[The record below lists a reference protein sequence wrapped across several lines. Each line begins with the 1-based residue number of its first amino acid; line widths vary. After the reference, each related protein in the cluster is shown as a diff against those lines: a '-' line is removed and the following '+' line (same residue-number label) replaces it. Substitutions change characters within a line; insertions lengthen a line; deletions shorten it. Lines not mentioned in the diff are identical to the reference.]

1 MLIFFNMSHFLK
13 LFRQLLFVFLL
24 AYLNIPDAISQYIN
38 ISGKVID
45 SITNEPLVFV
55 NIIYSEKGTG
65 TVSSID
71 GNFEIHVVRK
81 PEFLR
86 FSYVG
91 YYTKIVNLESIHPV
105 NKLMIELKPK
115 AYDIDEVKIFPGV
128 NPANRLIRLASENR
142 LSNHPEK
149 IKSFSYIAYDKMI
162 FTLNEDSLQELS
174 RPLKKTRKKHATGYY
189 YDGDSSDIKAEYFS
203 NKHHLLIME
212 YISSRK
218 CKYPDKEKTEI
229 IASRVSGFKKPSFVL
244 LARQFQSF
252 SFYDNFIT
260 VSDKKY
266 LNPISSG
273 STGKYFFL
281 LEDTLFTERNDTV
294 FIISFRPKEGRNF
307 NGLKGVL
314 YINTNKYA
322 IQNVI
327 AEAYEREEELVSV
340 KIQQKYELL
349 EGQRWFPVQ
358 LNTNL
363 LFNNI
368 KAETGVKPMSIT
380 GIGKS
385 YLLNIKLNPELCD
398 TDFNST
404 YVNVT
409 DDAHQKD
416 EKFWNSYRI
425 DSLTEMD
432 KRTYKIVDSIG
443 ELKRF
448 DRNSNMIET
457 LFTGYIPGRYFNV
470 DIGSLVD
477 YNSYEGWRL
486 GIGGITSDRLS
497 RLFNIGGH
505 IAYGFRD
512 KELKYGFNFNIN
524 LSHDYEILLSFGY
537 SNDLAEAG
545 GYSFLENVNIFSSEY
560 LRKFMIENMDKVEA
574 REIYFGFRTFKYLK
588 SALFLNNSVVTST
601 NGYMFSLSD
610 ENPVILLDQF
620 TYTEIGMKFRYSF
633 NEGFMK
639 TPYGNKFSLGTSYPV
654 LSMNL
659 TRGVNLLD
667 GDFIY
672 TKIEGKVLKSFTSR
686 IFGVSKIQLTA
697 GKVFGELPYSK
708 LYNGHGSYKRF
719 TLESEYSF
727 ATMRFNEFLSDQFVS
742 LYLKQDFGSL
752 LFKTERFNPG
762 ITLVTN
768 IEFGKL
774 NHPERHNNL
783 EFNTMEKG
791 YYESGI
797 LINNIIKSSIFG
809 YGFGIFYRYGPY
821 TFSKTSD
828 NFAYKL
834 TLKFN
839 L

>member
-1 MLIFFNMSHFLK
+1 MLIFAKMIQYLK
-13 LFRQLLFVFLL
+13 IVRKLLFILLL
-24 AYLNIPDAISQYIN
+24 AYLCIPGAISQFIN
-38 ISGKVID
+38 VSGKVID
-45 SITNEPLVFV
+45 SITKEPLAFV
-55 NIIYSEKGTG
+55 NIIYDKKGTG

-71 GNFEIHVVRK
+71 GNFDILTGQK
-81 PEFLR
+81 PEILR
-86 FSYVG
+86 LSYVG
-91 YYTKIVNLESIHPV
+91 YYTKIVNLKSVHPV
-105 NKLMIELKPK
+105 NKLNIELKPK
-115 AYDIDEVKIFPGV
+115 AYDIDEVKVFPGI
-128 NPANRLIRLASENR
+128 NPANRIVRLASENR

-149 IKSFSYIAYDKMI
+149 INSFSYIAYEKMI
-162 FTLNEDSLQELS
+162 FTLDEDSLRES
-174 RPLKKTRKKHATGYY
+174 DKPSKKKRKKRNEGYY
-189 YDGDSSDIKAEYFS
+189 YDKESSESKTEDFLDKY
-203 NKHHLLIME
+203 HLLIME
-212 YISSRK
+212 SISSRK
-218 CKYPDKEKTEI
+218 YKYPDKEKTEI

-244 LARQFQSF
+244 MARQFQSF

-294 FIISFRPKEGRNF
+294 FIISFRPKKGRNF

-327 AEAYEREEELVSV
+327 AEAYESEEEFVSV

-349 EGQRWFPVQ
+349 EGEQWFPVQ

-368 KAETGVKPMSIT
+368 KAESGMKPMIVK

-385 YLLNIKLNPELCD
+385 YLLNIKLNPELD
-398 TDFNST
+398 DKDFSST
-404 YVNVT
+404 YVDVT
-409 DDAHQKD
+409 NDAHEKD
-416 EKFWNSYRI
+416 EKFWNRYRI
-425 DSLTEMD
+425 DPLSEMD
-432 KRTYKIVDSIG
+432 KQTYKIVDSIG
-443 ELKRF
+443 ELKGF

-470 DIGSLVD
+470 DISSLVD

-486 GIGGITSDRLS
+486 GIGGVTSNRLS
-497 RLFNIGGH
+497 SLFDMGGH

-524 LSHDYEILLSFGY
+524 LSHDYEILLSFRY
-537 SNDLAEAG
+537 RNDLAEAG
-545 GYSFLENVNIFSSEY
+545 GYTFLENINIFSSEY
-560 LRKFMIENMDKVEA
+560 LRKFMIENMDKAEV
-574 REIYFGFRTFKYLK
+574 REISLGFRTFKYLK
-588 SALFLNNSVVTST
+588 TALFINNSIVTST
-601 NGYMFSLSD
+601 NGYMFSISD
-610 ENPVILLDQF
+610 ENPVILLDRF

-654 LSMNL
+654 LNL
-659 TRGVNLLD
+659 NLIKGMNLLD

-672 TKIEGKVLKSFTSR
+672 TKIEAKVSKSFTSR

-697 GKVFGELPYSK
+697 GRVFGKLPYSK

-719 TLESEYSF
+719 TLETEYSF
-727 ATMRFNEFLSDQFVS
+727 ATMRLNEFLSDQFVS

-752 LFKTERFNPG
+752 LFKTKQFNPE

-768 IEFGKL
+768 IGFGKL
-774 NHPERHNNL
+774 RNPEKHNNL

-797 LINNIIKSSIFG
+797 LINNILKTTIFG

-821 TFSKTSD
+821 AFNKTSD

>member
-1 MLIFFNMSHFLK
+1 MLIFCKIVQFSNFL
-13 LFRQLLFVFLL
+13 RDLLFVLLL
-24 AYLNIPDAISQYIN
+24 AYLHTPGSLSQYTSIT
-38 ISGKVID
+38 GKVTD
-45 SITNEPLVFV
+45 SSTKEPLAFV

-71 GNFEIHVVRK
+71 GNFEILTGQK

-91 YYTKIVNLESIHPV
+91 YYPKVVKLGSLGDVNNLIVELE
-105 NKLMIELKPK
+105 PK
-115 AYDIDEVKIFPGV
+115 AYDINEVKIYPGV
-128 NPANRLIRLASENR
+128 NPANRIIEMASENR
-142 LSNHPEK
+142 LSNHPER
-149 IKSFSYIAYDKMI
+149 INSFSYIAYDKMI
-162 FTLNEDSLQELS
+162 FTLQEDSLQEPGIPS
-174 RPLKKTRKKHATGYY
+174 GKTRRRRDTRYY
-189 YDGDSSDIKAEYFS
+189 YDEDISGNKSEDVSDRHY
-203 NKHHLLIME
+203 LLIME
-212 YISSRK
+212 SISSRK
-218 CKYPDKEKTEI
+218 YKYPDKEKTEI

-244 LARQFQSF
+244 MARQFQSF
-252 SFYDNFIT
+252 SFYDNFIS

-273 STGKYFFL
+273 SISKYLFL

-294 FIISFRPKEGRNF
+294 FIISFRPREGKNF

-327 AEAYEREEELVSV
+327 AEAYDGEDELVSV

-349 EGQRWFPVQ
+349 EGEYWFPVQ

-363 LFNNI
+363 FFNTI
-368 KAETGVKPMSIT
+368 KAETGTRLTGIK

-385 YLLNIKLNPELCD
+385 YLLDIKLNPELD
-398 TDFNST
+398 ARDFSST
-404 YVNVT
+404 YVDVMN
-409 DDAHQKD
+409 DAHEKD
-416 EKFWNSYRI
+416 ENFWNTYRI
-425 DSLTEMD
+425 DSLTEKD
-432 KRTYKIVDSIG
+432 KQTYRIVDSIG
-443 ELKRF
+443 EVRRF
-448 DRNSNMIET
+448 DRSSDMIET
-457 LFTGYIPGRYFNV
+457 LFTGFIPGKYFNI
-470 DIGSLVD
+470 DIGSLID

-486 GIGGITSDRLS
+486 GIGGITNNRLS
-497 RLFNIGGH
+497 HHFDIGGH

-512 KELKYGFNFNIN
+512 KELKYGFNLNIN
-524 LSHDYEILLSFGY
+524 LSDDYDISLSFRY
-537 SNDLAEAG
+537 RNDLAEAG
-545 GYSFLENVNIFSSEY
+545 GYSFLENINIFSSEY
-560 LRKFMIENMDKVEA
+560 LRKFMIENMDNAVAMEVS
-574 REIYFGFRTFKYLK
+574 FVFRTFKYLK
-588 SALFLNNSVVTST
+588 AALFLNNSVITST

-610 ENPVILLDQF
+610 ENPAILLNQF
-620 TYTEIGMKFRYSF
+620 TYTEIGAKFRYAF

-654 LSMNL
+654 LNL
-659 TRGVNLLD
+659 NITRGVNLLD

-672 TKIEGKVLKSFTSR
+672 TKIEGKVSKSFTSR
-686 IFGVSKIQLTA
+686 KFGISKIQLTA
-697 GKVFGELPYSK
+697 GRVFGELPYSK

-727 ATMRFNEFLSDQFVS
+727 ATMRLNEFLSDQFIS
-742 LYLKQDFGSL
+742 LYLKQDFGTL
-752 LFKTERFNPG
+752 LFKTEWLNPG
-762 ITLVTN
+762 IVLVTN
-768 IEFGKL
+768 IGFGMLSHSEK
-774 NHPERHNNL
+774 HNNL

-797 LINNIIKSSIFG
+797 LINNLIKASFFG
-809 YGFGIFYRYGPY
+809 YGFGIFYRFGPY
-821 TFSKTSD
+821 SFSRTSD

>member
-1 MLIFFNMSHFLK
+1 MLVFFKMIHFLK
-13 LFRQLLFVFLL
+13 LFRQLLFVSLL

-45 SITNEPLVFV
+45 SITKEPLVFV

-71 GNFEIHVVRK
+71 GNFEILTNQK

-86 FSYVG
+86 FSYIG
-91 YYTKIVNLESIHPV
+91 YYPKIMNLESIQTI
-105 NKLMIELKPK
+105 NKLIVELKPK
-115 AYDIDEVKIFPGV
+115 AYDINEVKIFPGV

-149 IKSFSYIAYDKMI
+149 INSFSYIAYDKMI
-162 FTLNEDSLQELS
+162 FTLHEDSLQELN
-174 RPLKKTRKKHATGYY
+174 RPLKKTRKKRDTGYY
-189 YDGDSSDIKAEYFS
+189 YDEESSDIKAEDFL

-212 YISSRK
+212 SISSRK
-218 CKYPDKEKTEI
+218 YKYPDKEKTEI

-244 LARQFQSF
+244 MARQFQSF

-294 FIISFRPKEGRNF
+294 FIISFRPKQGRNF

-327 AEAYEREEELVSV
+327 AEAYDSEEEFVSV

-385 YLLNIKLNPELCD
+385 YLLNIKLNPELD
-398 TDFNST
+398 DKDFNST

-409 DDAHQKD
+409 VDAHEKD
-416 EKFWNSYRI
+416 EKFWDSYRI

-432 KRTYKIVDSIG
+432 KQTYKIVDSIG

-486 GIGGITSDRLS
+486 GIGGITSNRLS
-497 RLFNIGGH
+497 RLFDMGGH

-512 KELKYGFNFNIN
+512 KKLKYGFNFNIN
-524 LSHDYEILLSFGY
+524 LSHDYEILLSFRY

-545 GYSFLENVNIFSSEY
+545 GYSFLGNINILSSEY
-560 LRKFMIENMDKVEA
+560 LRKFMIENMDKAEV
-574 REIYFGFRTFKYLK
+574 REISFGFRTFKYLK

-639 TPYGNKFSLGTSYPV
+639 TPYGNEFSLGTSYPV
-654 LSMNL
+654 LNL
-659 TRGVNLLD
+659 NVTRGVNLLD

-672 TKIEGKVLKSFTSR
+672 TKIEAKVSKSFTSGL
-686 IFGVSKIQLTA
+686 FGVSKIQLTA
-697 GKVFGELPYSK
+697 GRVFGELPYSK

-727 ATMRFNEFLSDQFVS
+727 ATMRLNEFLSDQFVS

-752 LFKTERFNPG
+752 LFKTKRFKPG
-762 ITLVTN
+762 IAFVTN
-768 IEFGKL
+768 VGFGKL
-774 NHPERHNNL
+774 GHPEKHNNL
-783 EFNTMEKG
+783 EFKTMEKG

-797 LINNIIKSSIFG
+797 LINNILRTAIFG
-809 YGFGIFYRYGPY
+809 YGFGIFYRCGPY
-821 TFSKTSD
+821 AFSKTSD

>member
-1 MLIFFNMSHFLK
+1 MLIFFEMIQFLK
-13 LFRQLLFVFLL
+13 FFRKLLFVLLL
-24 AYLNIPDAISQYIN
+24 AYLNIPDAISQYAN
-38 ISGKVID
+38 ITGEVID
-45 SITNEPLVFV
+45 SISKEPLAFV

-71 GNFEIHVVRK
+71 GNFEILTGQK

-91 YYTKIVNLESIHPV
+91 YYPKVVDLRSVRSINNLI
-105 NKLMIELKPK
+105 IELKSK

-149 IKSFSYIAYDKMI
+149 INSFSYIAYDKMI
-162 FTLNEDSLQELS
+162 FTLGEDSPQELR
-174 RPLKKTRKKHATGYY
+174 RPSKKTRKKRDKGYY
-189 YDGDSSDIKAEYFS
+189 YDEESSDIKAGDFS
-203 NKHHLLIME
+203 NKHYLLIME
-212 YISSRK
+212 SISSRK
-218 CKYPDKEKTEI
+218 YKYPDKEKTEI

-244 LARQFQSF
+244 MARQFQSF

-307 NGLKGVL
+307 RGLKGVL
-314 YINTNKYA
+314 YINSNKYA

-327 AEAYEREEELVSV
+327 AEAYESEEEFISV

-349 EGQRWFPVQ
+349 EGQKWFPVQ

-363 LFNNI
+363 LFKNI
-368 KAETGVKPMSIT
+368 KAETETKPMIIT

-385 YLLNIKLNPELCD
+385 YLLNIKLNPELD
-398 TDFNST
+398 VNDFNST
-404 YVNVT
+404 YVDVT
-409 DDAHQKD
+409 SDAHEKD
-416 EKFWNSYRI
+416 EKFWDSYRI

-432 KRTYKIVDSIG
+432 KLTYKIVDSIG
-443 ELKRF
+443 DEKRF
-448 DRNSNMIET
+448 DRSSNMIET

-486 GIGGITSDRLS
+486 GIGGLTSDRLS
-497 RLFNIGGH
+497 RLFNLGGH

-512 KELKYGFNFNIN
+512 KEFKYGFNFNIN
-524 LSHDYEILLSFGY
+524 LSHDYEILLALRY

-545 GYSFLENVNIFSSEY
+545 GYSFLENINILSSEY
-560 LRKFMIENMDKVEA
+560 LRKFMIENMDKAEV
-574 REIYFGFRTFKYLK
+574 REISFGFRTFKYLK
-588 SALFLNNSVVTST
+588 TTLFLNNSVITST

-620 TYTEIGMKFRYSF
+620 TYTEIGIKFRYSF

-654 LSMNL
+654 LNLNLIKGMNF
-659 TRGVNLLD
+659 LD

-672 TKIEGKVLKSFTSR
+672 TKIEGRVLKSFTSR

-697 GKVFGELPYSK
+697 GRVFGELPYSK
-708 LYNGHGSYKRF
+708 LYNGHGSYKKF

-727 ATMRFNEFLSDQFVS
+727 ATMRLNEFLSDQFVS
-742 LYLKQDFGSL
+742 LYLKQDFGTL
-752 LFKTERFNPG
+752 LFKTRWLNPG

-768 IEFGKL
+768 IGFGRL
-774 NHPERHNNL
+774 SHPEKHNNL

-797 LINNIIKSSIFG
+797 LINNILKASIFG

-821 TFSKTSD
+821 AFSKTSD

-834 TLKFN
+834 TLKIN